1 MNSENACQ
9 TSTGNY
15 TTPGMSQQCRTLEA
29 IQKSLAYC
37 AFVVTQRYFHSSSP
51 TSQASALT
59 VFTLVL
65 LFSLTHCRTG
75 LWKWRGISAHC
86 LCNLMTN
93 RHITCKCNCLPFFNS
108 AEATATDCCHWWKIA
123 LNSWLS
129 IYRALAG
136 AGREDCHLRYWNN
149 RLLKIRHGRT
159 ETDAKVQFS
168 KVSFTPSLGFVIKS
182 VEAVSV
188 KRRRGV
194 ERMARR

>member
-65 LFSLTHCRTG
+65 LFSLTHWSLNMTG
-75 LWKWRGISAHC
+75 
-86 LCNLMTN
+86 
-93 RHITCKCNCLPFFNS
+93 HICALP
-108 AEATATDCCHWWKIA
+108 AQPHDQQTH
-123 LNSWLS
+123 
-129 IYRALAG
+129 
-136 AGREDCHLRYWNN
+136 HM
-149 RLLKIRHGRT
+149 
-159 ETDAKVQFS
+159 Q
-168 KVSFTPSLGFVIKS
+168 
-182 VEAVSV
+182 
-188 KRRRGV
+188 
-194 ERMARR
+194 M